1 MTPNGEE
8 FNGSWIVYPE
18 ARTLLPFTSSRSK
31 LPTTRRVFQKFKVG
45 GGPAPHIT
53 SGVSAA
59 SSPLQGLFCSVVP
72 KPKHA

>member
-1 MTPNGEE
+1 LNLPAERGLSGKWHGHFFLLQAADQNCLQPGE
-8 FNGSWIVYPE
+8 
-18 ARTLLPFTSSRSK
+18 SSK
-31 LPTTRRVFQKFKVG
+31 NLQVG
-45 GGPAPHIT
+45 GGPAPHFT